1 MHERHVG
8 SNAPFLKIASRGK
21 LFKLMESL
29 AIEKCH
35 GTFEDSDY
43 KGDTF
48 RHDSGVPAYGR
59 MTLNINYWLGADRT

>member
-1 MHERHVG
+1 MSICKVDM
-8 SNAPFLKIASRGK
+8 SLKFLSLKTVSPAGK

-43 KGDTF
+43 TGGLF
-48 RHDSGVPAYGR
+48 QRDSGVPAHGR
-59 MTLNINYWLGADRT
+59 